1 MLLWDNLNPHVSA
14 AMRELV
20 ATRVW
25 LHVIRLPA
33 YAPDLNPT
41 EGVCGRTSNA
51 ASATCRPRRHQLLT
65 IIRYRLKRIQY
76 CTDLIDG
83 FLAHTGLSLELNST

>member
-1 MLLWDNLNPHVSA
+1 LCCWDNLNPHVSA

-25 LHVIRLPA
+25 PHVIRLPA

-41 EGVCGRTSNA
+41 EGVWS
-51 ASATCRPRRHQLLT
+51 
-65 IIRYRLKRIQY
+65 RLKRGI
-76 CTDLIDG
+76 G
-83 FLAHTGLSLELNST
+83 NLAVHGVTSS